1 MSGIIFIASCFLD
14 GEQRGPERRG
24 RAEPGAGVPP
34 VADSGRAWW
43 WLRTPALPSCRGSDR
58 FAGAP
63 RGGHKAHH
71 LAQRISNLPAALQV
85 RTARPRSPAASTPPP
100 ALPGWPLGV
109 APPAPT
115 GGAACLQSRCS
126 RPALDPRP
134 LRPCCPVPSS
144 LIPQVPA
151 HTASGTGA
159 LSPSSCSGLG
169 STMQLFCGLSLSWVL
184 FLRPRQ
190 GLCVREE
197 DHREKCVPSR
207 GAHGR
212 HARGPSP

>member
-1 MSGIIFIASCFLD
+1 MRSRALG
-14 GEQRGPERRG
+14 RGPG
-24 RAEPGAGVPP
+24 CVPP

-43 WLRTPALPSCRGSDR
+43 WLWTPALPSCRGSDS

-71 LAQRISNLPAALQV
+71 LAQHISNPPAALQV

-109 APPAPT
+109 APH
-115 GGAACLQSRCS
+115 ACLQSRCS

-134 LRPCCPVPSS
+134 LRPCYPVPSS
-144 LIPQVPA
+144 LMPEVRA

-159 LSPSSCSGLG
+159 LSPSLCSVLG
-169 STMQLFCGLSLSWVL
+169 STMQLFCGLSLSWDL
-184 FLRPRQ
+184 FLRPRR

-197 DHREKCVPSR
+197 DHREKRVPSR
-207 GAHGR
+207 GARGR